1 MLILGNWDIKKSIQN
16 SQILQ
21 NIDLQQ
27 QALSLLQNKL
37 ESDSDSQ
44 PTEENG
50 LLIQLNS
57 SHTHTLHDIIIDTF
71 HS

>member
-50 LLIQLNS
+50 LLLQ
-57 SHTHTLHDIIIDTF
+57 
-71 HS
+71 